1 MHRKALGCA
10 ALKIPELAEGF
21 SCPARAR
28 ARRDG
33 GGHPWLS
40 LWESCRRQPTERAP
54 LKKGGLSKGEASPPP
69 LELNYIKPSPSRAC
83 EVKYTSM
90 VWTRE
95 GGVSERRWRSAAN
108 RSQLPLRSA
117 LNGRHRRP
125 APEPAGE
132 TGVGS
137 TQVRSPHPKSRSAL
151 QRRDFPAPRGHAPGR
166 RGGTLRRGGKQD
178 KKRRSIV
185 YSPPGWYDNAPT
197 LLRRG
202 CAAL

>member
-54 LKKGGLSKGEASPPP
+54 LKKGVIKGGGIASPFGIKLYKTVP
-69 LELNYIKPSPSRAC
+69 LPRLRGKIYLHGMDAG
-83 EVKYTSM
+83 
-90 VWTRE
+90 